1 MLGLGVIFSRAEKR
15 AGAELLIVFRK
26 SAKVGDKSPSTLS
39 ISIVEPTNV
48 NENCFYHKHLNTTF
62 NSIFK

>member
-26 SAKVGDKSPSTLS
+26 SAKVGEKSPSTLS

-48 NENCFYHKHLNTTF
+48 NEIVFIINIQILL
-62 NSIFK
+62 SI